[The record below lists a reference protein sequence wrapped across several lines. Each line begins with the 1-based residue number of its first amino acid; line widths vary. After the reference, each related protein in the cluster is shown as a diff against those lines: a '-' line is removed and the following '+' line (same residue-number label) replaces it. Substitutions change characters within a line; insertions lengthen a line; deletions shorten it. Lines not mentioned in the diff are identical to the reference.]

1 MSRIGNKP
9 IDLPNGVKVN
19 FAGSLLTAEGPK
31 GKLTQDYDSRIS
43 FETKGNL
50 IIAKRSDEEK
60 ETKAKHGLYR
70 NLLSNMLIGV
80 SEGFKRSLLINGVG
94 YRAELKGNILVM
106 NLGYSNQIEYV
117 IPKGIQVTVENNIK
131 VTVAGISKQ
140 QVGQVAS
147 EIRSLRAPEPY
158 KGKGIRYEDETI
170 RRKVGKSG
178 VKK

>member
-9 IDLPNGVKVN
+9 IDLPKGVKVS
-19 FAGSLLTAEGPK
+19 FAGSLLSVEGPK
-31 GKLTQDYDSRIS
+31 GKLTQPYDPKIT
-43 FETKGNL
+43 FEAKGD
-50 IIAKRSDEEK
+50 IIVVARADEEK
-60 ETKAKHGLYR
+60 PTKAKHGLYR
-70 NLLSNMLIGV
+70 NLLNNMLIGV
-80 SEGFKRSLLINGVG
+80 SAGFKKSLIINGVG
-94 YRAELKGNILVM
+94 FRGEVKGSILLM

-117 IPKGIQVTVENNIK
+117 IPAGIQITVENNTK
-131 VTVAGISKQ
+131 VNVAGISKE

-147 EIRSLRAPEPY
+147 EIRGLRAPEPY